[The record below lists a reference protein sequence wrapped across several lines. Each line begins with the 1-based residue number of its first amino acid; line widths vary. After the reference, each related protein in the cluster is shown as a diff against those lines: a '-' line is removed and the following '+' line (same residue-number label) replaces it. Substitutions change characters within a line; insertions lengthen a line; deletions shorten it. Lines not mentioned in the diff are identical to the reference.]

1 MFVFCFWLV
10 VPATAASPQFMAA
23 YEQLLREL
31 SSDFPGK
38 EIGEYDR
45 MIVAGFGELLKLGTR
60 EELGDAVASTLADT
74 RKRSFWADSSSLSA
88 LLGPQFDRS
97 KIVAAIRGN
106 LENYFVLDEVENLG
120 RNRRVAINMAAIEL
134 CYYGTEDDVELV
146 KSFAAKVAK
155 VNPGLAESL
164 QMTVYDRVKVRELRA
179 KAARANSAGIPK
191 QQ

>member
-38 EIGEYDR
+38 EFGEYDR

-60 EELGDAVASTLADT
+60 EDLGDAVASTLADT

-88 LLGPQFDRS
+88 LLGSQFDRS

-120 RNRRVAINMAAIEL
+120 RNRRVAINIAAIEL

-179 KAARANSAGIPK
+179 KAGRANSAGIPK